1 MKNKLILMILSLLG
15 LATACSEEENSC
27 EYGTPYVT
35 FSVKGKVTDTDGAP
49 VPGIRVAVS
58 EDAYAPAT
66 TTGADGAF
74 AFDKTPF
81 YMGHPEKLIFTDID
95 GAANGEF
102 GSKTLDVAFEKSDSK
117 PESNWN
123 TGYYTAPDVEVCL
136 NGIDGEQ
143 EE

>member
-1 MKNKLILMILSLLG
+1 MKNKLIFMILSLLG

-35 FSVKGKVTDTDGAP
+35 FSVKGRVADADGAP
-49 VPGIRVAVS
+49 VHGIRVAVG

-81 YMGHPEKLIFTDID
+81 YMGHPDKLIFTDID

-102 GSKTLDVAFEKSDSK
+102 GPQTLDVAFEKSGSK
-117 PESNWN
+117 LENSWH
-123 TGYYTAPDVEVCL
+123 TGYYTAPDVEIRL
-136 NGIDGEQ
+136 NGIDGAQ
-143 EE
+143 EK